1 LGVGTLASSGDIHDR
16 TKAKEYDMSM
26 STLMV
31 RRTATGMFAAIA
43 GAGVVAAALAPSA
56 DAAPAPCTAS
66 AFANTASSVLGAA
79 GQYLDAHPDANQALT
94 DAGSQG
100 PQAEGSLRSYFTA
113 HPQQFLDLKGI
124 ARPLTDQKSQCNST
138 VSPAQLSALL
148 NALS

>member
-1 LGVGTLASSGDIHDR
+1 LATSGDIHDR
-16 TKAKEYDMSM
+16 NKSKEYDMSM

-31 RRTATGMFAAIA
+31 RRTAAGMLAAVA
-43 GAGVVAAALAPSA
+43 GAGAVAAAAFTAPSA
-56 DAAPAPCTAS
+56 GAAPAPCTAS

-100 PQAEGSLRSYFTA
+100 EQAEGSLRSYFTS

>member
-1 LGVGTLASSGDIHDR
+1 MIHQ
-16 TKAKEYDMSM
+16 TEGNDMSM
-26 STLMV
+26 PTVMV
-31 RRTATGMFAAIA
+31 RRTVFGALASCAVGAA
-43 GAGVVAAALAPSA
+43 VVGAPSA
-56 DAAPAPCTAS
+56 GAAPAPCTAS

-100 PQAEGSLRSYFTA
+100 PQAEASLRSYFTS

-124 ARPLTDQKSQCNST
+124 ARPLSDQKNQCNTT

>member
-1 LGVGTLASSGDIHDR
+1 
-16 TKAKEYDMSM
+16 M
-26 STLMV
+26 
-31 RRTATGMFAAIA
+31 AAPPA
-43 GAGVVAAALAPSA
+43 GAAPEA
-56 DAAPAPCTAS
+56 CTAG

-100 PQAEGSLRSYFTA
+100 AQGEASLRSYFTG

>member
-1 LGVGTLASSGDIHDR
+1 
-16 TKAKEYDMSM
+16 MNM
-26 STLMV
+26 STEMM
-31 RRTATGMFAAIA
+31 RRTAAGMLAAVA
-43 GAGVVAAALAPSA
+43 GPAAVAAAVTAPSA
-56 DAAPAPCTAS
+56 GAAPAACTAS

-100 PQAEGSLRSYFTA
+100 SQAEGSLRSYFTS

-124 ARPLTDQKSQCNST
+124 ARPLADQKSQCNST

>member
-1 LGVGTLASSGDIHDR
+1 
-16 TKAKEYDMSM
+16 MSM
-26 STLMV
+26 STVMV
-31 RRTATGMFAAIA
+31 RRTVLG
-43 GAGVVAAALAPSA
+43 ALASCAVGAAVMGAPPA
-56 DAAPAPCTAS
+56 GAAPAPCTAS

-100 PQAEGSLRSYFTA
+100 AQGEASLRSYFTG

>member
-1 LGVGTLASSGDIHDR
+1 
-16 TKAKEYDMSM
+16 M
-26 STLMV
+26 STSILTA
-31 RRTATGMFAAIA
+31 RRTACAVLVSCAVG
-43 GAGVVAAALAPSA
+43 GAVAATVAAPTA
-56 DAAPAPCTAS
+56 VAAPAPCTAS

-79 GQYLDAHPDANQALT
+79 GQYLEAHPDADQALT

-100 PQAEGSLRSYFTA
+100 AQGEASLRSYFTS

-124 ARPLTDQKSQCNST
+124 VRPLTDQKSQCNST